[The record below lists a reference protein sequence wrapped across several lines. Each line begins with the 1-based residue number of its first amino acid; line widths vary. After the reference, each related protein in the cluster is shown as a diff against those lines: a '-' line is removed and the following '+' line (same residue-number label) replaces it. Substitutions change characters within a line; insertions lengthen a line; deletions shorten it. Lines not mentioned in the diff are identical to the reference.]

1 MFSHVMLGATDIEKS
16 KIFYDE
22 TLGVLGAR
30 PGKLTLGH
38 DERKRYIYFI
48 DYKNSFLI
56 TEPLNDQDASHG
68 NGATIGFHASSPE
81 MIDAW
86 YEAGKNAGGTDAEL
100 CDPPGIRESMGM
112 KYYLAYLLDPSGN
125 KICTMYTFPRNKK

>member
-56 TEPLNDQDASHG
+56 TEPINDQDASHG
-68 NGATIGFHASSPE
+68 NGATIGFYARANKQHN
-81 MIDAW
+81 
-86 YEAGKNAGGTDAEL
+86 EAALRQLWWTCMSAL
-100 CDPPGIRESMGM
+100 FVSV
-112 KYYLAYLLDPSGN
+112 A
-125 KICTMYTFPRNKK
+125 

>member
-16 KIFYDE
+16 KIFYDA
-22 TLGVLGAR
+22 TLGVLGCR

-48 DYKNSFLI
+48 DNKNSFLI
-56 TEPLNDQDASHG
+56 TEPINGQNASHG
-68 NGATIGFHASSPE
+68 NGATIGFQASSAE
-81 MIDAW
+81 MIDDW
-86 YEAGKNAGGTDAEL
+86 YKAGKNTGGTDAEL
-100 CDPPGIRESMGM
+100 CEPPGMREGMGM

-125 KICTMYTFPRNKK
+125 KICTMYTIPRDKS